1 MISVLGSK
9 NWAWEMIAYI
19 SGLIAND
26 CMVQIIP
33 SLLWKVYFLVTL
45 LETSETFESESNS
58 DSMKNT
64 FPTS

>member
-1 MISVLGSK
+1 
-9 NWAWEMIAYI
+9 MIAYI

-33 SLLWKVYFLVTL
+33 SLLWKVYFLVTF

-64 FPTS
+64 FPMS

>member
-1 MISVLGSK
+1 MIFVLGSK

-64 FPTS
+64 FPMS